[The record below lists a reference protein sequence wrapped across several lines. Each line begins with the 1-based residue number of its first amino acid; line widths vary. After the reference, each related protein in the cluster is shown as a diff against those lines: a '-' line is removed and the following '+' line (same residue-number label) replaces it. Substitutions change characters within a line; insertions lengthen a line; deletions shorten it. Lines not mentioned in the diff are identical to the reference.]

1 MESEKDIQKT
11 TKCLNCG
18 TEFEG
23 NFCHE
28 CGQKADTGRFTMKLI
43 IENLTS
49 AILGRDGGIWFT
61 LKSLVTHPSSMI
73 LDILNGKRKRYFSPF
88 PMLFFCLA
96 LYIVI
101 ISFTNNGHAFQE
113 SFYDSQIEFKGSD
126 DSEQAQTEI
135 YKLFSQTLDFLNNH
149 YTLSYIMTLPLWLL
163 GARLCYG
170 KSNRKRYYWAEYII
184 TIVYASV
191 IVVLFRCLLKL
202 TYVID
207 KDLSLQL
214 GTILSPIITIVAFTA
229 CFKKMLGF
237 SIAKTAW
244 RSVLVTAIYYLLL
257 GIIILIYIIISVIIL
272 AKRLQYI

>member
-1 MESEKDIQKT
+1 MEAEKDIPKT

-23 NFCHE
+23 NFCPE
-28 CGQKADTGRFTMKLI
+28 CGQNADTGRFTMKLI
-43 IENLTS
+43 VENLTS
-49 AILGRDGGIWFT
+49 AILGRDGGVWFT
-61 LKSLVTHPSSMI
+61 LKNLVTRPSSMI
-73 LDILNGKRKRYFSPF
+73 VDILNGKRKRYFSPF

-101 ISFTNNGHAFQE
+101 LSFTNEHAFKE
-113 SFYDSQIEFKGSD
+113 SFYDSQIEFKGLD
-126 DSEQAQTEI
+126 DSEQSQTEV

-170 KSNRKRYYWAEYII
+170 KNNRKRYYWAEYII

-191 IVVLFRCLLKL
+191 IVVLFRCLIKL
-202 TYVID
+202 TYLID

-214 GTILSPIITIVAFTA
+214 GTIMSPIITIVAFTA
-229 CFKKMLGF
+229 CFKKMLSF

-244 RSVLVTAIYYLLL
+244 RSVLVTGIYYLLL
-257 GIIILIYIIISVIIL
+257 GLIILMYIIISVIIL

>member
-1 MESEKDIQKT
+1 MEAEKDIPKT

-23 NFCHE
+23 NFCPE
-28 CGQKADTGRFTMKLI
+28 CGQNADTGRFTMKLI
-43 IENLTS
+43 VENLTS
-49 AILGRDGGIWFT
+49 AILGRDGGVWFT
-61 LKSLVTHPSSMI
+61 LKNLVTRPSSMI
-73 LDILNGKRKRYFSPF
+73 VDILNGKRKRYFSPF

-101 ISFTNNGHAFQE
+101 LSFTNEHAFKE
-113 SFYDSQIEFKGSD
+113 SFYDSQIEFKGLD
-126 DSEQAQTEI
+126 DSEQSQTEV

-170 KSNRKRYYWAEYII
+170 KNNRKRYYWAEYII

-191 IVVLFRCLLKL
+191 IVVLFRCLIKL
-202 TYVID
+202 TYFID

-244 RSVLVTAIYYLLL
+244 RSVLVTGIYYLLL
-257 GIIILIYIIISVIIL
+257 GLIILMYIIISVIIL

>member
-1 MESEKDIQKT
+1 
-11 TKCLNCG
+11 
-18 TEFEG
+18 
-23 NFCHE
+23 
-28 CGQKADTGRFTMKLI
+28 MKLI
-43 IENLTS
+43 VENLTS
-49 AILGRDGGIWFT
+49 AILGRDGGVWFT
-61 LKSLVTHPSSMI
+61 LKNLVTRPSSMI
-73 LDILNGKRKRYFSPF
+73 VDILNGKRKRYFSPF

-101 ISFTNNGHAFQE
+101 LSFTNEHAFKE
-113 SFYDSQIEFKGSD
+113 SFYDSQIEFKGLD
-126 DSEQAQTEI
+126 DSEQSQTEV

-191 IVVLFRCLLKL
+191 IVVLFRCLVKL

-214 GTILSPIITIVAFTA
+214 GTIMSPIITIVAFTA

-244 RSVLVTAIYYLLL
+244 RSVLVTGIYYLLL
-257 GIIILIYIIISVIIL
+257 GLIILMYIIISVIIL

>member
-1 MESEKDIQKT
+1 MEAEKDIQKT

-23 NFCHE
+23 NFCPE
-28 CGQKADTGRFTMKLI
+28 CGQNADTGRFTMKLI
-43 IENLTS
+43 AENLTS
-49 AILGRDGGIWFT
+49 AILGRDGGVWFT
-61 LKSLVTHPSSMI
+61 LKNLVTRSSSMI
-73 LDILNGKRKRYFSPF
+73 VDILNGKRKRYFSPF

-101 ISFTNNGHAFQE
+101 LSFTNEHAFKE
-113 SFYDSQIEFKGSD
+113 SFYDSQIEFKGLD
-126 DSEQAQTEI
+126 DSEQSQTEV

-170 KSNRKRYYWAEYII
+170 KNNRKRYYWAEYII

-191 IVVLFRCLLKL
+191 IVVLFRCLIKL
-202 TYVID
+202 TYFID

-244 RSVLVTAIYYLLL
+244 RSVLVTAMYYILL
-257 GIIILIYIIISVIIL
+257 GIIILIYVIISVIIL

>member
-1 MESEKDIQKT
+1 MEPEKDIQKT

-23 NFCHE
+23 NFCPE
-28 CGQKADTGRFTMKLI
+28 CGQNADTGRFTMKLI
-43 IENLTS
+43 LENLTS
-49 AILGRDGGIWFT
+49 AILGRDGGVWFT
-61 LKSLVTHPSSMI
+61 LKSLVTRPSSMI
-73 LDILNGKRKRYFSPF
+73 VDILNGKRKRYFSPF
-88 PMLFFCLA
+88 PMLFFSLA

-101 ISFTNNGHAFQE
+101 ISFTNNGHAFKE
-113 SFYDSQIEFKGSD
+113 SFYDSQIEFK
-126 DSEQAQTEI
+126 DSEQAQAEI

-170 KSNRKRYYWAEYII
+170 KNNRKRYYWAEYII

-191 IVVLFRCLLKL
+191 IVVLFRCLIKL
-202 TYVID
+202 TYFID

-214 GTILSPIITIVAFTA
+214 GTILSPIITIVAYTA

-244 RSVLVTAIYYLLL
+244 RSVLVTAMYYILL
-257 GIIILIYIIISVIIL
+257 GIIILIYVIISVIIL

>member
-1 MESEKDIQKT
+1 MEAEKDIPKT

-23 NFCHE
+23 NFCPE
-28 CGQKADTGRFTMKLI
+28 CGQNADTGRFTMKLI

-49 AILGRDGGIWFT
+49 AILGRDGGVWFT
-61 LKSLVTHPSSMI
+61 LKNLVTRPSSMI
-73 LDILNGKRKRYFSPF
+73 VDILNGKRKRYFSPF

-101 ISFTNNGHAFQE
+101 LSFTNEHAFKE

-126 DSEQAQTEI
+126 DSEQSQTEV

-170 KSNRKRYYWAEYII
+170 KNNRKRYYWAEYII

-191 IVVLFRCLLKL
+191 IVVLFRCLIKL
-202 TYVID
+202 TYLID

-214 GTILSPIITIVAFTA
+214 GTIMSPIITIVAFTA

-244 RSVLVTAIYYLLL
+244 RSVLVTGIYYLLL
-257 GIIILIYIIISVIIL
+257 GLIILMYIIISVIIL

>member
-1 MESEKDIQKT
+1 MEAEKDIPKT

-23 NFCHE
+23 NFCPE
-28 CGQKADTGRFTMKLI
+28 CGQNADTGRFTMKLI
-43 IENLTS
+43 VENLTS
-49 AILGRDGGIWFT
+49 AILGRDGGVWFT
-61 LKSLVTHPSSMI
+61 LKNLVTRPSSMI
-73 LDILNGKRKRYFSPF
+73 VDILNGKRKRYFSPF

-101 ISFTNNGHAFQE
+101 LSFTNEHAFKE
-113 SFYDSQIEFKGSD
+113 SFYDSQIEFKGLD
-126 DSEQAQTEI
+126 DSEQSQTEV

-191 IVVLFRCLLKL
+191 IVVLFRCLIKL
-202 TYVID
+202 TYLID

-214 GTILSPIITIVAFTA
+214 GTIMSPIITIVAFTA

-244 RSVLVTAIYYLLL
+244 RSVLVTGIYYLLL
-257 GIIILIYIIISVIIL
+257 GLIILMYIIISVIIL

>member
-1 MESEKDIQKT
+1 MEAEKDIPKT

-23 NFCHE
+23 NFCPE
-28 CGQKADTGRFTMKLI
+28 CGQNADTGRFTMKLI
-43 IENLTS
+43 VENLTS
-49 AILGRDGGIWFT
+49 AILGRDGGVWFT
-61 LKSLVTHPSSMI
+61 LKNLVTRPSSMI
-73 LDILNGKRKRYFSPF
+73 VDILNGKRKRYFSPF

-101 ISFTNNGHAFQE
+101 LSFTNEHAFKE
-113 SFYDSQIEFKGSD
+113 SFYDSQIEFKGLD
-126 DSEQAQTEI
+126 DSEQSQTEV

-170 KSNRKRYYWAEYII
+170 KNNRKRYYWAEYII

-191 IVVLFRCLLKL
+191 IVVLFRCLIKL
-202 TYVID
+202 TYLID

-214 GTILSPIITIVAFTA
+214 GTIMSPIITIVAFTA

-244 RSVLVTAIYYLLL
+244 RSVLVTGIYYLLL
-257 GIIILIYIIISVIIL
+257 GLIILMYIIISVIIL